1 VGVAIWVIPS
11 FLTVKRWQV
20 ASVCVSVS
28 GEQTHRGEVT
38 HWLHVGG
45 EDQFNNSDRRPL
57 MNSLTDAGKLLDSL
71 G

>member
-1 VGVAIWVIPS
+1 
-11 FLTVKRWQV
+11 
-20 ASVCVSVS
+20 
-28 GEQTHRGEVT
+28 
-38 HWLHVGG
+38 VGG